1 MTTAEDL
8 HGLFKPRPKSSNK
21 GMYGHVLVVGGSYG
35 KSGAPTMAGL
45 GAYRVGAGLVTV
57 AIPKSAL
64 LAVAAARPELM
75 TEPLEE
81 TPSGRVAGSNS
92 EGLLK
97 LLGRMTLLAVG
108 PGLGT
113 DPETATLVRRLYQ
126 ECPVPAVLDADAL
139 NILAGS
145 LPPAASGQVRV
156 LTPHPGE
163 MARLAGISTKEVQGD
178 RLGVAQ
184 RFAAE
189 HNVTVVLKGDRTVI
203 AFPEGETWINPTGS
217 PALAKGGTGDVL
229 TGMVSGLM
237 AQQLTPELGSNRKAS
252 QAGNGLGSN
261 RKSWQCALLAAVWLH
276 GRSGELAGERLG
288 EQSTLALDLLDD
300 LPRAIAPLRAL

>member
-1 MTTAEDL
+1 
-8 HGLFKPRPKSSNK
+8 
-21 GMYGHVLVVGGSYG
+21 
-35 KSGAPTMAGL
+35 
-45 GAYRVGAGLVTV
+45 
-57 AIPKSAL
+57 
-64 LAVAAARPELM
+64 
-75 TEPLEE
+75 
-81 TPSGRVAGSNS
+81 
-92 EGLLK
+92 
-97 LLGRMTLLAVG
+97 
-108 PGLGT
+108 
-113 DPETATLVRRLYQ
+113 
-126 ECPVPAVLDADAL
+126 VLDADAL

-237 AQQLTPELGSNRKAS
+237 AQQLMPE
-252 QAGNGLGSN
+252 LGSN